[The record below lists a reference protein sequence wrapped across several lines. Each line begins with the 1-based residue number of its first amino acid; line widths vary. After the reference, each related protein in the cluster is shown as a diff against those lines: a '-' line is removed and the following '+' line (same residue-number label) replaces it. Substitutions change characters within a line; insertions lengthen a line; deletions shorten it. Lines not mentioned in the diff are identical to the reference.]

1 MEKSKPNAKA
11 YRKLAESRHNANQ
24 IRLANELEGQI
35 ALGEKQ
41 YNIAIQTLKKA
52 NQLNPY
58 NIYRPALA
66 YRGKGDRDQTQELS
80 DRAANFNALN
90 SLNQAFI
97 RQKTQKLSGK

>member
-1 MEKSKPNAKA
+1 MQKSEGSDLACLQPEERIDGMREFGGFWHKA
-11 YRKLAESRHNANQ
+11 QILMLYIRVPVKHLYRL
-24 IRLANELEGQI
+24 
-35 ALGEKQ
+35 
-41 YNIAIQTLKKA
+41 
-52 NQLNPY
+52 
-58 NIYRPALA
+58 ALA